1 MSNYDV
7 FCDESRY
14 LEHDRYQYML
24 IGGVWCE
31 QESRHKI
38 NSEIEDIKRNSHFA
52 GELKWTKVSLKK
64 MEFFKKI
71 IRLFFNNRSLSFRCI
86 VIDKRKLKH
95 DFFNPAGGHDE
106 FYYKM
111 YYYMLNKKIC
121 PLNTYRIFL
130 DYKGKNNSKKI
141 NNLQDIIGHTYYD
154 FSDEIVSLMQSVH
167 SIQHPIL
174 QLTDLL
180 IGAIGYEWNDLDTS
194 IAKLEICKY
203 LKEKAYLPSLKLTT
217 SYKENKF
224 EVFKINLK

>member
-14 LEHDRYQYML
+14 LEHDRFQYML
-24 IGGVWCE
+24 IGGVWCV
-31 QESRHKI
+31 QESRREI
-38 NSEIEDIKRNSHFA
+38 NSEIENTKRESNFA

-64 MEFFKKI
+64 MAFFKKI
-71 IRLFFNNRSLSFRCI
+71 IRLFYNKKALSFRCI

-95 DFFNPAGGHDE
+95 DFFNPNGGHDE

-111 YYYMLNKKIC
+111 YYCMLNKKIC
-121 PLNTYRIFL
+121 PPNTYRIFL

-141 NNLQDIIGHTYYD
+141 NNLQDIIGHTYHD
-154 FSDEIVSLMQSVH
+154 FSNEIVPLMQSVH
-167 SIQHPIL
+167 SSQYPIL

-180 IGAIGYEWNDLDTS
+180 IGAIGYEWNDLKS
-194 IAKLEICKY
+194 SPAKLEICKY
-203 LKEKAYLPSLKLTT
+203 LKAKFRLPSLKISTP
-217 SYKENKF
+217 YRENKF

>member
-1 MSNYDV
+1 
-7 FCDESRY
+7 
-14 LEHDRYQYML
+14 
-24 IGGVWCE
+24 
-31 QESRHKI
+31 
-38 NSEIEDIKRNSHFA
+38 
-52 GELKWTKVSLKK
+52 
-64 MEFFKKI
+64 
-71 IRLFFNNRSLSFRCI
+71 
-86 VIDKRKLKH
+86 
-95 DFFNPAGGHDE
+95 
-106 FYYKM
+106 
-111 YYYMLNKKIC
+111 MLNKKIC

-194 IAKLEICKY
+194 IAKLEVCKY